1 MRLKSVLTAATC
13 AIAFLMLPA
22 ILAAQFPGRSGYG
35 GDRRSFDPAEML
47 RNMDANKNG
56 MIEPSEMASNRAA
69 FFVRGAAQ
77 RAGMDL
83 TKPLAIDKLT
93 EAMQRGREERSR
105 DGDRSRDGNRD
116 GDRNRD
122 DRRRDG
128 ERRSDRD
135 GSSSASA
142 PGSGSGSPAA
152 SNAPAPAAGVVG
164 FGTPAPASG
173 GVTGFGSGALEQR
186 FEPRVISYVEDMLK
200 RYDKNNDGYVDSEE
214 WKSGQ
219 WSSSSPPE
227 SSDLNK
233 DNRLSK
239 EELSIR
245 IAKRFGSP
253 SPGNSSSAASTG
265 SSATSSSDNSDQVRR
280 YAESLL
286 RQYDKNSDG
295 KLDRD
300 EWSAMPPQHHSAD
313 TNSDGTITT
322 EELSAKL
329 ASYAGSN
336 SSSSAGSSPGPQA
349 GRIRRFRTPAERLPA
364 GLPSWFMEK
373 DTDQDGQVRMS
384 EFASLWSDAT
394 AADFARSDLNGDGII
409 TAKECLK
416 AGGPK

>member
-22 ILAAQFPGRSGYG
+22 ILAAQFPGRGGYG

-105 DGDRSRDGNRD
+105 DGDRSRD
-116 GDRNRD
+116 
-122 DRRRDG
+122 DRRRDDERRRDE

-135 GSSSASA
+135 GSSSTSS
-142 PGSGSGSPAA
+142 PSSSGSGSAA
-152 SNAPAPAAGVVG
+152 PGNAPPPAAGVVG
-164 FGTPAPASG
+164 FGAPAAAG
-173 GVTGFGSGALEQR
+173 GTVSGFGSGSSAQKFDPRAVAYAERLLNEQ
-186 FEPRVISYVEDMLK
+186 
-200 RYDKNNDGYVDSEE
+200 DKNKDGYIDSEE
-214 WKSGQ
+214 WKAGS
-219 WSSSSPPE
+219 WNKSSPPE
-227 SSDLNK
+227 SSDLNN

-239 EELSIR
+239 DELSIR
-245 IAKRFGSP
+245 MSKRMGLP
-253 SPGNSSSAASTG
+253 LPGDTSSASSGG
-265 SSATSSSDNSDQVRR
+265 SSAGDSEQVRR
-280 YAESLL
+280 YAESFL
-286 RQYDKNSDG
+286 RQYDKNGDG
-295 KLDRD
+295 KLERE
-300 EWSAMPPQHHSAD
+300 EWSSMLPQHHSAD
-313 TNSDGTITT
+313 TNSDGIITKD
-322 EELSAKL
+322 ELTAKL

-336 SSSSAGSSPGPQA
+336 SSSLAGSSPGPQA